1 MRLTWAV
8 AGIIVSRWR
17 IRGTFPSVS
26 VYIYLDLI
34 QGMHWCVWAWMADR
48 VVVYFYSQSK
58 AWTSLQMTACNWG
71 LGGSQIKEFDSACA
85 TTLCCTIT
93 IRSVPEW
100 VKFGVVLKLGSVFN
114 QVWKHKNVKT
124 LPELLNIVLIVVIF
138 KKSKKKK
145 NMVQMNGTMLWWQQ
159 WQAAKWTKC
168 LDPKLCFFCNHLY
181 CHKDKEFNVTLK
193 KNKRWK
199 SGKCTTWLLSVS
211 QKQTRKSC

>member
-145 NMVQMNGTMLWWQQ
+145 KHGADEWHNAVVTAVASSQMNKMPRPQ
-159 WQAAKWTKC
+159 
-168 LDPKLCFFCNHLY
+168 
-181 CHKDKEFNVTLK
+181 TLLLLQPP
-193 KNKRWK
+193 
-199 SGKCTTWLLSVS
+199 LLSQRQRV
-211 QKQTRKSC
+211 